1 MMFTSKI
8 ESTSLSVL
16 HYIQKHITDLFKIK
30 TIHGNST

>member
-16 HYIQKHITDLFKIK
+16 HYIQEHITDLFKIK
-30 TIHGNST
+30 AIHGNST

>member
-8 ESTSLSVL
+8 ESTFVSVL
-16 HYIQKHITDLFKIK
+16 HYIQEHITDLLKIN